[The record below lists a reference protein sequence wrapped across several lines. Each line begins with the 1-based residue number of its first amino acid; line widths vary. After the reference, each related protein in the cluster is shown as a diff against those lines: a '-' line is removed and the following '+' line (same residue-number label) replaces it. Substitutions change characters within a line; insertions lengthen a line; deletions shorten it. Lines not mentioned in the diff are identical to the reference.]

1 MNIKSIINK
10 SNEMVS
16 VTKRIRN
23 CLRRR
28 DHNAEYEFND
38 FLNQLFD
45 IQLARLKALER
56 IVSQEALEDSR
67 EEFYH
72 LLDTLRK

>member
-16 VTKRIRN
+16 ITKRIRDY
-23 CLRRR
+23 LRHR
-28 DHNAEYEFND
+28 DHNAEHEFND

-45 IQLARLKALER
+45 IQLARLRALER
-56 IVSQEALEDSR
+56 IVSQKALNDSR
-67 EEFYH
+67 EEFYK
-72 LLDTLRK
+72 LLDTLKK